1 MRIRRR
7 KDVNN
12 MGKFFILS
20 VADHEEHI
28 LNKIIET
35 IANEPELDH
44 IALPPSNASLSFP
57 NLEIR
62 LKEQTVSC
70 NGQLVTL
77 TYHEFAVLAYLAR
90 HPGWVFS
97 AYQIYE
103 AIWCKDG
110 ENCGTAVASVIG
122 QIRRK
127 LTPDTPKGGY
137 IRTIL
142 GSGYKF
148 SSSPF

>member
-1 MRIRRR
+1 M
-7 KDVNN
+7 
-12 MGKFFILS
+12 
-20 VADHEEHI
+20 
-28 LNKIIET
+28 ET
-35 IANEPELDH
+35 IANEPELNH
-44 IALPPSNASLSFP
+44 IAPPLPCNILSFT

-70 NGQLVTL
+70 RGQLVTL
-77 TYHEFAVLAYLAR
+77 THHEFAVLVYLAR

-97 AYQIYE
+97 ASQIYE
-103 AIWCKDG
+103 AVWDRDG
-110 ENCGTAVASVIG
+110 ERCGTAVANVIS

-137 IRTIL
+137 IRTVL

-148 SSSPF
+148 ESVI

>member
-1 MRIRRR
+1 MQIS
-7 KDVNN
+7 
-12 MGKFFILS
+12 F
-20 VADHEEHI
+20 ADHEEHI

-44 IALPPSNASLSFP
+44 IALPPSNTSLSFP

>member
-1 MRIRRR
+1 M
-7 KDVNN
+7 
-12 MGKFFILS
+12 
-20 VADHEEHI
+20 
-28 LNKIIET
+28 ET
-35 IANEPELDH
+35 IANEPELNH
-44 IALPPSNASLSFP
+44 IAPPLPCNILSFT

-70 NGQLVTL
+70 SGQLVTL
-77 TYHEFAVLAYLAR
+77 THHEFAVLTYLAR

-97 AYQIYE
+97 ASQIYE
-103 AIWCKDG
+103 AVWDRDG
-110 ENCGTAVASVIG
+110 ERCGTAVASVIG

-137 IRTIL
+137 IRTVP

-148 SSSPF
+148 ESVI

>member
-1 MRIRRR
+1 M
-7 KDVNN
+7 NN
-12 MGKFFILS
+12 MGKFLILS

-28 LNKIIET
+28 HNKIIEA

-57 NLEIR
+57 DLEIR

-77 TYHEFAVLAYLAR
+77 THHEFAVLAYLAR

-97 AYQIYE
+97 ASQIYE
-103 AIWCKDG
+103 AVWNVDG
-110 ENCGTAVASVIG
+110 EHCGTAVASVIS

-127 LTPDTPKGGY
+127 LTPNMPKGGY
-137 IRTIL
+137 IRTVL

-148 SSSPF
+148 NSSPF

>member
-1 MRIRRR
+1 
-7 KDVNN
+7 
-12 MGKFFILS
+12 MGKLLILS
-20 VADHEEHI
+20 VPDHEEHI
-28 LNKIIET
+28 INKIMEL
-35 IANEPELDH
+35 IADEPEFIHL
-44 IALPPSNASLSFP
+44 APSLPQSALSFP
-57 NLEIR
+57 GFEIR

-70 NGQLVTL
+70 SGQLVTL
-77 TYHEFAVLAYLAR
+77 THHEFAVLTYLAR

-127 LTPDTPKGGY
+127 LTPETPKGGY
-137 IRTIL
+137 IRTVL

-148 SSSPF
+148 ESVI

>member
-1 MRIRRR
+1 MPPPQAPPFYTLHCFSLATGFTLFGLLDIPTS
-7 KDVNN
+7 NIAPPLPCN
-12 MGKFFILS
+12 ILS
-20 VADHEEHI
+20 F
-28 LNKIIET
+28 K
-35 IANEPELDH
+35 
-44 IALPPSNASLSFP
+44 

-70 NGQLVTL
+70 RGQLVTL
-77 TYHEFAVLAYLAR
+77 THHEFAVLTYLAR

-97 AYQIYE
+97 ASQIYE
-103 AIWCKDG
+103 AVWDRDG
-110 ENCGTAVASVIG
+110 EHCGTAVASVIG

-137 IRTIL
+137 IRTVP

-148 SSSPF
+148 ESVI

>member
-1 MRIRRR
+1 
-7 KDVNN
+7 
-12 MGKFFILS
+12 MGKFLILS

-137 IRTIL
+137 IRTVL

-148 SSSPF
+148 ESVI

>member
-1 MRIRRR
+1 
-7 KDVNN
+7 
-12 MGKFFILS
+12 MGKFLILS

-44 IALPPSNASLSFP
+44 IALPPSNTSLSFP

-62 LKEQTVSC
+62 LKEQTVYC
-70 NGQLVTL
+70 NSTLIAL
-77 TYHEFAVLAYLAR
+77 TYHEFAVLTYLAR

-97 AYQIYE
+97 ASQIYE
-103 AIWCKDG
+103 AVWDRDG
-110 ENCGTAVASVIG
+110 ERCGTAVANVIS

-137 IRTIL
+137 IRTVL

-148 SSSPF
+148 ESVI